1 MNIMNLD
8 TIEEK
13 KSNIDMEIKNTQ
25 KNYIYFQD
33 IQIKYEILN
42 PIMKNLQMF
51 FQLVKLI
58 KNYQYSDLIF
68 IIGNSTSSVNSRFCF
83 NYRKIIDF
91 YFLVLYSKEDDNSLK
106 IKYHVYKS
114 KPNFMNVIFDISLVK
129 KEDNCKLEFEI
140 IPQKGIE
147 FSEKLLNI
155 IFNEISYNFLYLSLA
170 LKLKKDNS
178 IYFNSGIIKNEFF
191 VLSQIFQ
198 NIKLIEYLING
209 KLINITNKNNE
220 LDNEDKYIHL
230 NEIYKINLSKSRE
243 ENLLNDISFKII
255 NFKSKEDKL
264 IINLKILFD
273 KNDKDKNHL
282 NLNYIYNSI
291 YITLIKVTNN
301 STFILIKCIL
311 DSNNSEIDGKI
322 INKTLKKIFNKI
334 QKLSDISKNNISF

>member
-1 MNIMNLD
+1 MNMMNLD

-13 KSNIDMEIKNTQ
+13 KTSIDVEFKNT
-25 KNYIYFQD
+25 KKKYVYVQD

-68 IIGNSTSSVNSRFCF
+68 IIGNSTSSVNSRFYF

-91 YFLVLYSKEDDNSLK
+91 YFLVLYSKENENSLE
-106 IKYHVYKS
+106 IKYHIYKS
-114 KPNFMNVIFDISLVK
+114 KPNIMNFIISLSLTRN
-129 KEDNCKLEFEI
+129 ENNSKLEMEI
-140 IPQKGIE
+140 IPKKGIII
-147 FSEKLLNI
+147 SEKLLNI
-155 IFNEISYNFLYLSLA
+155 IFSEISYNFLYLSLA
-170 LKLKKDNS
+170 LKLKKENS
-178 IYFNSGIIKNEFF
+178 TYFNSGIIKNEFF

-209 KLINITNKNNE
+209 KLINISNKNNE
-220 LDNEDKYIHL
+220 SDNEDKYIHL
-230 NEIYKINLSKSRE
+230 NEIYNINLTKSRE

-255 NFKSKEDKL
+255 NFKSREDKL

-282 NLNYIYNSI
+282 NVNYIYNSI
-291 YITLIKVTNN
+291 YIQSIPKA
-301 STFILIKCIL
+301 
-311 DSNNSEIDGKI
+311 
-322 INKTLKKIFNKI
+322 
-334 QKLSDISKNNISF
+334 ISFAWNRICREIKKRS

>member
-1 MNIMNLD
+1 MNMMNLD
-8 TIEEK
+8 IIEAKKTHIDVEFKNTEK
-13 KSNIDMEIKNTQ
+13 K
-25 KNYIYFQD
+25 YVYVQD

-68 IIGNSTSSVNSRFCF
+68 IIGNSTSSVNSRFYF

-91 YFLVLYSKEDDNSLK
+91 YFLVLYSKENENSLE
-106 IKYHVYKS
+106 IKYHIYKS
-114 KPNFMNVIFDISLVK
+114 KPNIMNFIISLSLTRN
-129 KEDNCKLEFEI
+129 ENNSKLEMEI
-140 IPQKGIE
+140 IPKKGIII
-147 FSEKLLNI
+147 SEKLLNI

-170 LKLKKDNS
+170 LKLKKENS

-220 LDNEDKYIHL
+220 SDNEDKYIHL

-243 ENLLNDISFKII
+243 ETLLNDISFKII
-255 NFKSKEDKL
+255 NFKSREDKL
-264 IINLKILFD
+264 TINLKILFD

-291 YITLIKVTNN
+291 YISLIKVTNN

-334 QKLSDISKNNISF
+334 EKLSDISKNNISF

>member
-1 MNIMNLD
+1 MMNLD

-13 KSNIDMEIKNTQ
+13 KSNIDMEIKNTE
-25 KNYIYFQD
+25 KKYVYVQD

-68 IIGNSTSSVNSRFCF
+68 IIGNSTSSVNSRFYF

-91 YFLVLYSKEDDNSLK
+91 YFLVLYSKENENSLE
-106 IKYHVYKS
+106 IKYHIYKS
-114 KPNFMNVIFDISLVK
+114 KPNIMNFIISLSLTRS
-129 KEDNCKLEFEI
+129 ENNSKLEMEI
-140 IPQKGIE
+140 IPKKGIII
-147 FSEKLLNI
+147 SEKLLNI
-155 IFNEISYNFLYLSLA
+155 IFSEISYNFLYLSLA
-170 LKLKKDNS
+170 LKLKKENS
-178 IYFNSGIIKNEFF
+178 IYFNSGIIQNEFF

-230 NEIYKINLSKSRE
+230 NEIYKINFAKGKE
-243 ENLLNDISFKII
+243 ESLLKDISFKII

-264 IINLKILFD
+264 TINLKIVFD

-282 NLNYIYNSI
+282 NVNYIYNSI
-291 YITLIKVTNN
+291 YISLIKVTSN